1 VAVNENIQVR
11 VGTDVQS
18 IDEVADSIA
27 RFGESYVRRVYTD
40 HEVECSGGATRD
52 AAPRLAAR
60 FAAKEATIKAL
71 RMTEEFSGWTEIEV
85 RRQPGGW
92 CELQLH
98 GEAKRLA
105 ELSGVR
111 QLALSMSHGAG
122 IATATVVGLFDAPG
136 RPQPPPAGPDSPP
149 GSGDRLLG

>member
-1 VAVNENIQVR
+1 MVSENIQVR
-11 VGTDVQS
+11 VGTDVQA
-18 IDEVADSIA
+18 IDEVAESIA
-27 RFGESYVRRVYTD
+27 LFGESYVKRLYTD
-40 HEVECSGGATRD
+40 HEVECSGGTGVD

-71 RMTEEFSGWTEIEV
+71 RMTEEFSGWKEIEV

-92 CELQLH
+92 CEIALH
-98 GEAKRLA
+98 GEARRLA

-122 IATATVVGLFDAPG
+122 IATATVVGLFAAPSV
-136 RPQPPPAGPDSPP
+136 PHPLP
-149 GSGDRLLG
+149 GSGDGLLG

>member
-1 VAVNENIQVR
+1 MVSENIQVR

-27 RFGESYVRRVYTD
+27 RFGESYVRRLYTD
-40 HEVECSGGATRD
+40 HEVECSGGTGLD

-60 FAAKEATIKAL
+60 FAAKEATLKAL
-71 RMTEEFSGWTEIEV
+71 RMTEEFSGWKEIEV

-92 CELQLH
+92 CEIELH
-98 GEAKRLA
+98 GEARRLA
-105 ELSGVR
+105 EVSGAR

-122 IATATVVGLFDAPG
+122 IATATVVGLFDASS
-136 RPQPPPAGPDSPP
+136 APDPSL
-149 GSGDRLLG
+149 GSGDGLLA